1 MFNPEQSKE
10 LKVLS
15 IILLSSFIIFLIG
28 VAVSIYFIFL
38 LPMNKGKTDA
48 TITKITNNSTTV
60 IYNANGRR
68 YEKRYSAYS
77 SSYYVGKK
85 IKIYYNKQK
94 PFDSSIANMR
104 FISLV
109 APGIGI
115 IFLGISGVFCLAF
128 YKKNIGM

>member
-1 MFNPEQSKE
+1 MFNPEQSKK

-28 VAVSIYFIFL
+28 VAVSIYFIFI

-60 IYNANGRR
+60 IYNGRR
-68 YEKRYSAYS
+68 YEKRYSVYS

-109 APGIGI
+109 GPGIGI
-115 IFLGISGVFCLAF
+115 IFLGISGLFCLVF
-128 YKKNIGM
+128 YKKNIDM

>member
-28 VAVSIYFIFL
+28 VAVSICFIFL

-60 IYNANGRR
+60 IYNVNGRR
-68 YEKRYSAYS
+68 YEKRYSVYS

-115 IFLGISGVFCLAF
+115 ILLGISGVLCLVF
-128 YKKNIGM
+128 YKKNIDM